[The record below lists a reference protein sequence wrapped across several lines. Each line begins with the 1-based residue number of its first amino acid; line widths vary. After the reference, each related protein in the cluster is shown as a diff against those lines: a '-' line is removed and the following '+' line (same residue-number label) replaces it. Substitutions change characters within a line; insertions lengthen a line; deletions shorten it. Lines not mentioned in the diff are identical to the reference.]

1 MVQTITIRPIHIL
14 FYTAITTTFLTVSR
28 TPGVQEYLSSYAMNF
43 LAMAQ
48 VDTVSCCSNL

>member
-1 MVQTITIRPIHIL
+1 MVQTITMRAIHIL
-14 FYTAITTTFLTVSR
+14 FYTAITTTFLAVSR
-28 TPGVQEYLSSYAMNF
+28 TPGVQEYLPSYAMNF